1 MGFLNALLG
10 NAGSVS
16 IEEVKNEWGKLLAQ
30 NEEIAA
36 AYKLVRDYIILTQTR
51 IIFINV
57 KGITG
62 KQIEI
67 SSYPYRSVVGFSV
80 QTAGVM
86 DLNAE
91 LFITVANLPTPIK
104 YTFDKNVNIYEV
116 QAVLADAI
124 QKQNKAIL

>member
-1 MGFLNALLG
+1 MGIFNALLG

-16 IEEVKNEWGKLLAQ
+16 IEEVKNEWGKIFAQ
-30 NEEIAA
+30 GEEIAA
-36 AYKLVRDYIILTQTR
+36 AYKLIRDYIILTQKR

-67 SSYPYRSVVGFSV
+67 SSYPYRSIVGFSI
-80 QTAGVM
+80 QTAGIM

-91 LFITVANLPTPIK
+91 LYITVANLSEPIK
-104 YTFDKNVNIYEV
+104 YTFSKDINIYEV
-116 QAVLADAI
+116 QAVIADAI
-124 QKQNKAIL
+124 ANNK

>member
-10 NAGSVS
+10 NASSVS
-16 IEEVKNEWGKLLAQ
+16 IEEVKAEWGRILAQ
-30 NEEIAA
+30 NEDISV
-36 AYKLVRDYIILTQTR
+36 AYKLFRDYIILTPKR

-57 KGITG
+57 KGVTG
-62 KQIEI
+62 KKIEI
-67 SSYPYRSVVGFSV
+67 SSYPYRSIVGFSV

-91 LFITVANLPTPIK
+91 LFITVANLPEPIK

-124 QKQNKAIL
+124 VNGGKE

>member
-10 NAGSVS
+10 NASSVS
-16 IEEVKNEWGKLLAQ
+16 IEEVKAEWGKILAQ
-30 NEEIAA
+30 GEEISV
-36 AYKLVRDYIILTQTR
+36 AYKLIRDYIILTPKR

-57 KGITG
+57 QGITG
-62 KQIEI
+62 KKIEI
-67 SSYPYRSVVGFSV
+67 CSYPYRSIIGFSI

-91 LFITVANLPTPIK
+91 LFITVANSSVPLK

-116 QAVLADAI
+116 QAVIADAI
-124 QKQNKAIL
+124 ASAEKA